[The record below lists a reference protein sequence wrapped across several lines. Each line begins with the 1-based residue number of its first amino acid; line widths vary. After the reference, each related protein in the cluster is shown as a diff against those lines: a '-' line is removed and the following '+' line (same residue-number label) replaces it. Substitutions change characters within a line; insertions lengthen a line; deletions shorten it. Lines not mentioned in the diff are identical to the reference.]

1 MLSFDGGGSVSAAV
15 IHHSA
20 SGGITMTA
28 ALLLALLAAFLVTLV
43 WGLGLTLLVDTIVG
57 ARRRLLGVF
66 LLEHLYALARMELP
80 LGRGLG
86 ECATRMWAN
95 SRHDVSLIARSLN
108 AGVPLGDA
116 LSLTTAENPAG
127 PIPPRRL
134 ISPAEAEILRIGESS
149 GNLVEA
155 LRLVTQ
161 ERRRSAEARSLLFA
175 GFLYPMLVIILT
187 SGVVAL
193 IFWQILPKFRKMF
206 EELDVQAPSILM
218 LNHLGLL
225 WRILPFIGFVLMLF
239 FVLLLFLPALHR
251 PLQRARGHIS
261 DLVLR
266 LGSFLPGIGGNMRR
280 AALGEFCYELA
291 MLVRAGVPRSPRAA
305 NHRLRDDPPLA
316 ARPHPACRR
325 EGRAGLDTGGG
336 AGPGEGG
343 PARRLVRARP
353 GRIGGVVARADA
365 SGRRLLRPDQLDR
378 RDGQP
383 VAACAGDYGG
393 GRRSRIDRS
402 GGLHPV
408 TQDRLRPDGMVDAI
422 LM

>member
-291 MLVRAGVPRSPRAA
+291 MLVRAGVPAPHALQTIASGTIHPWLRDRIQLAAEKAGQGSTLAEALDQAKVDPRAA
-305 NHRLRDDPPLA
+305 WFARGLAGSEELSRALTRLGEDYSVQTSWTAAMVSQLLPALAIMGVGVAVALIVLGVFTPLLKIVY
-316 ARPHPACRR
+316 
-325 EGRAGLDTGGG
+325 GLTGW
-336 AGPGEGG
+336 
-343 PARRLVRARP
+343 
-353 GRIGGVVARADA
+353 
-365 SGRRLLRPDQLDR
+365 
-378 RDGQP
+378 
-383 VAACAGDYGG
+383 
-393 GRRSRIDRS
+393 
-402 GGLHPV
+402 
-408 TQDRLRPDGMVDAI
+408 
-422 LM
+422 